1 EVCDNVLAALDNE
14 EYGFILVN
22 FANPDMV
29 GHTGII
35 EAATKA
41 CKVVDECV
49 GKIAEKCRE
58 KNVTMILTA
67 DHGNAET
74 MIDEDTQ
81 KPQTAHTTNEV
92 PFVVINPSHK
102 IELKSDGAL
111 CNVAP
116 TVLELLGI
124 EKPKEMD
131 CESLIN

>member
-1 EVCDNVLAALDNE
+1 
-14 EYGFILVN
+14 
-22 FANPDMV
+22 MV
-29 GHTGII
+29 
-35 EAATKA
+35 
-41 CKVVDECV
+41 
-49 GKIAEKCRE
+49 
-58 KNVTMILTA
+58 LTA

-74 MIDEDTQ
+74 MVDESTG
-81 KPQTAHTTNEV
+81 KPQPAHTTNEV